1 MKLKSIL
8 FLIACVVCNTSYSQ
22 NYQSQNTTLLSHW
35 TNPNQLA
42 DSVFGDQKY
51 NGCWG
56 WTDTIK
62 NKEYALI
69 GSVTGTYF
77 IDVTDP
83 YNPIERAF
91 LVGGCGDTLTNIH
104 REIKSY
110 SHYAYI
116 MSQEGCDKPFQ
127 IVDMQY
133 LPDSVHVVNDTF
145 SYRSHTISID
155 ETNARL
161 YLNIASANLLNGNY
175 YSNLHVYDLSNP
187 EHPLFQRALEVD
199 YPSILPAGYGHDCFA
214 RNDTIY
220 LSGTDGYYVFTQS
233 DTMPFNL
240 IGSMT
245 SYPNQG
251 YNHSSWLT
259 DNSRYSVMCEESPKT
274 VIKILDLEDISS
286 INIVGTCTSS
296 PDTSAIH
303 HNPFIVGNNRAV
315 VACYTDGVQ
324 IFDFTNPTNPSKT
337 GYFDTYYQNDNTP
350 PDSVTPQELYRGCWG
365 AYPYL
370 RSKNII
376 ALDMQNGL
384 YMIDASVALKTE
396 GFEKNST
403 TSIQISPNPASE
415 VLKIKNIT
423 EKTTLKLYDILG
435 SLVLET
441 QTQNNTELNTIGLK
455 PGVYMLTTES
465 DNTKSVNK
473 IIISR

>member
-8 FLIACVVCNTSYSQ
+8 FIIAVVVCNTSYSQ

-35 TNPNQLA
+35 DNPNQLIYTQLHN
-42 DSVFGDQKY
+42 QKY

-62 NKEYALI
+62 NKEYAI
-69 GSVTGTYF
+69 VGSITGTYF

-83 YNPIERAF
+83 YNPIQRAY
-91 LVGGCGDTLTNIH
+91 LAVGSDSSFAVN
-104 REIKSY
+104 REIKTY

-116 MSQEGCDKPFQ
+116 TPGQ

-133 LPDSVHVVNDTF
+133 LPDSIHVVNDTF
-145 SYRSHTISID
+145 PHIAHTLYID
-155 ETNARL
+155 EANKRL
-161 YLNIASANLLNGNY
+161 YLTGVNSYVLGQNESSPLKVFDLTNPLNPTLLRSIKTDYPNLLSG
-175 YSNLHVYDLSNP
+175 S
-187 EHPLFQRALEVD
+187 
-199 YPSILPAGYGHDCFA
+199 HDCFA

-220 LSGTDGYYVFTQS
+220 LSDAVNGYFVFTQN
-233 DTMPFNL
+233 DTLPFNL

-245 SYPNQG
+245 NYPNQG

-259 DNSRYSVMCEESPKT
+259 DNSKYAVLCEESPKN
-274 VIKILDLEDISS
+274 VIKILDLQDISS
-286 INIVGTCTSS
+286 INVVGTCTSN

-303 HNPFIVGNNRAV
+303 HNPFVVGNNRAL
-315 VACYTDGVQ
+315 VACYADGLQ
-324 IFDFTNPTNPSKT
+324 IFDFTDPTNPIKA
-337 GYFDTYYQNDNTP
+337 GYFDTYYQNDN
-350 PDSVTPQELYRGCWG
+350 DSIVIQNYFSGCWG

-396 GFEKNST
+396 EFEKNST
-403 TSIQISPNPASE
+403 KFIQISPNPASE
-415 VLKIKNIT
+415 VLKITNIT

-435 SLVLET
+435 NLVLET
-441 QTQNNTELNTIGLK
+441 QTQNNTELNTIYLK
-455 PGVYMLTTES
+455 PGVYTLTTEGT
-465 DNTKSVNK
+465 DTKSVNK